1 MTTLAGLAT
10 NALLA
15 GALLAG
21 AWLVDRAVRRR
32 VAPQVLTLVWFVA
45 LLRLVLPNELASPA
59 SVTAGLGASSRA
71 AARTLGDAPEW
82 LFGAWLVGAVA
93 LLTLRIVQR
102 FRLHSSLGAPVQ
114 LAPDWSDALANA
126 AKLAGLRRLPSVH
139 AVELTS
145 PAVTGLWRPKLLLP
159 ASALERAP
167 NRDDTHAL
175 LHELTHL
182 RRRDL
187 LLDEAVALLRC
198 VFWFQPLV
206 WLAAVRLHELS
217 ELACDADVATRLGRT
232 SAYRA
237 TLVRAAL
244 SPAPTAAL
252 PARAF
257 LSSRPLLLRRLDA
270 LERPAPSPLARRV
283 ALALAL
289 ACAAVALPMATPRG
303 LDREHALATLA
314 DAREGAPLSCFHL
327 QAAALVLS
335 ADPLPHEGTP

>member
-1 MTTLAGLAT
+1 MTTLADLAT
-10 NALLA
+10 KALLG

-21 AWLVDRAVRRR
+21 AWLIDRALRRH

-59 SVTAGLGASSRA
+59 SVTAGLGASTRA
-71 AARTLGDAPEW
+71 AARTLGETPEW
-82 LFGAWLVGAVA
+82 LFVVWLTGVAA

-102 FRLHSSLGAPVQ
+102 LRLHSSLGAPAQ
-114 LAPDWSDALANA
+114 LAPDWSDALSNA

-139 AVELTS
+139 AVGLAS
-145 PAVTGLWRPKLLLP
+145 PAVTGLWRPRLLLP
-159 ASALERAP
+159 AASLERAP
-167 NRDDTHAL
+167 TRDDSHAL

-187 LLDEAVALLRC
+187 VLDEAVALLRC

-206 WLAAVRLHELS
+206 WLAAARLHELS
-217 ELACDADVATRLGRT
+217 ELACDADVATRLGRS

-270 LERPAPSPLARRV
+270 LERPASSPLARRV
-283 ALALAL
+283 AVALTL
-289 ACAAVALPMATPRG
+289 ACATVALPMATPRG
-303 LDREHALATLA
+303 LDREHARATLA
-314 DAREGAPLSCFHL
+314 DAANGAPLSCFHL
-327 QAAALVLS
+327 QAAALVLA
-335 ADPLPHEGTP
+335 ADSLPHEGTP